1 MGNNSK
7 EKINLGKHR
16 MRGALDESFGQN
28 SIFTNTHFRNVFR
41 SISLYACIL
50 IVSKLKS
57 RFSNFLTAVTYKPT
71 PNKIL
76 EHERFRLTRFAYC
89 NGHARPARNGL
100 G

>member
-16 MRGALDESFGQN
+16 MRGALDESLDRTVFLQ
-28 SIFTNTHFRNVFR
+28 SHIFRNVFR
-41 SISLYACIL
+41 SISIYTRIL

-57 RFSNFLTAVTYKPT
+57 RFSNFLPAVTYKPT
-71 PNKIL
+71 SNKIL
-76 EHERFRLTRFAYC
+76 EHKRFRLTRFAYY
-89 NGHARPARNGL
+89 NGRARPARNGL